1 MPAVMEKQ
9 TVSTGKTEEHQ
20 KLEEYLRT
28 DDVDLRNE
36 LLMDYLYI
44 VRRAAVQLRG
54 ILKSSVEEEDLINQG
69 VLALMECLERYDGT
83 RGAKFETY
91 AFIRVRGALIDY
103 IRKQD
108 WIPHRTRRL
117 GKQIDQAYMEVAN
130 EKLRE
135 PSMEEVARHME
146 MPVEKLDQNIEVMN
160 HSVILSFE
168 NVLQDLAAFSMKSE
182 PASMDLSI
190 RPEASLFQKEIRR
203 VLAEAIDT
211 LTEKERLVITLYYY
225 EELKYAQIAEVMG
238 VGESRVCQLHTKA
251 ILKLKIKLEEYRKG

>member
-1 MPAVMEKQ
+1 MPAVMERQ
-9 TVSTGKTEEHQ
+9 AVPTEKTEEHQ

-28 DDVDLRNE
+28 ENMDLRNE

-69 VLALMECLERYDGT
+69 VLALMECLERFDGT
-83 RGAKFETY
+83 KGAKFETY
-91 AFIRVRGALIDY
+91 AFIRVKGALIDY

-108 WIPHRTRRL
+108 WIPHRTRKL
-117 GKQIDQAYMEVAN
+117 GRQIDQAYMEVAN
-130 EKLRE
+130 EKMRK
-135 PSMEEVARHME
+135 PSVEEVARHME
-146 MPVEKLDQNIEVMN
+146 LPVEKLDQNMEIMSN
-160 HSVILSFE
+160 SVILSFE
-168 NVLQDLAAFSMKSE
+168 NVLQDLAQFSLKAE
-182 PASMDLSI
+182 PASTDLSI
-190 RPEASLFQKEIRR
+190 RPEASLFRKEIRQ
-203 VLAEAIDT
+203 VLADAIDT
-211 LTEKERLVITLYYY
+211 LTEKERLVISLYYY

>member
-1 MPAVMEKQ
+1 MPAVLERQAVPTNKA
-9 TVSTGKTEEHQ
+9 EEHQ

-83 RGAKFETY
+83 KGAKFETY

-103 IRKQD
+103 IRRQD
-108 WIPHRTRRL
+108 WIPHRTRKL
-117 GKQIDQAYMEVAN
+117 GKQIDQAYMDIAN
-130 EKLRE
+130 EKMRE
-135 PSMEEVARHME
+135 PSVEEIAAYMD
-146 MPVEKLDQNIEVMN
+146 MPVEKLDQNMTVMN
-160 HSVILSFE
+160 NSVILSFE
-168 NVLQDLAAFSMKSE
+168 NVLQDLAQFSLKAE
-182 PASMDLSI
+182 PASTDLSG
-190 RPEASLFQKEIRR
+190 RPEASLFQKEVKQ
-203 VLAEAIDT
+203 VLADAIDT

>member
-1 MPAVMEKQ
+1 MPAVMERQ
-9 TVSTGKTEEHQ
+9 AVPTEKTEEHQ

-28 DDVDLRNE
+28 ENMDLRNE

-69 VLALMECLERYDGT
+69 GLALMECLERYDGT
-83 RGAKFETY
+83 KGAKFETY
-91 AFIRVRGALIDY
+91 AFIRVKGALIDY

-108 WIPHRTRRL
+108 WIPHRTRKL
-117 GKQIDQAYMEVAN
+117 GRQIDQAYMEVAN
-130 EKLRE
+130 EKMRK
-135 PSMEEVARHME
+135 PSVEEVARHME
-146 MPVEKLDQNIEVMN
+146 LPVEKLDQNMEIMSN
-160 HSVILSFE
+160 SVILSFE
-168 NVLQDLAAFSMKSE
+168 NVLQDLAQFSLKAE
-182 PASMDLSI
+182 PASTDLSI
-190 RPEASLFQKEIRR
+190 RPEASLFRKEIRQ
-203 VLAEAIDT
+203 VLADAIDT
-211 LTEKERLVITLYYY
+211 LTEKERLVISLYYY